1 VHNER
6 QDLSE
11 RLRAGFWFLPVA
23 MCLAAVVLATVTLW
37 VDDHYDGTVD
47 GLLSTGGAI
56 GAQNVLTTVAASMIT
71 VGATVLS
78 VTIVAMQLAS
88 TQFGPRILTNFVR
101 DRVNQAALGS
111 FVAVFTFAVLVLRR
125 TGNSAASLPRVSVLV
140 ALLLTAGAVVMLIVF
155 MHHIA
160 TTIQAMN
167 LVGLIARDVG
177 QSMDRLF
184 PEPADSDDVEPA
196 TEHPD
201 LDGDGTPVNAVT
213 TGYLQ
218 LVDVED
224 LVELCEQ
231 HDLVLRL
238 AVRPGKFVVG
248 HTPVATAWTGDG
260 AADADLS
267 DEVKDELAACFTTGA
282 RRTHGQDAEFP
293 VKQLVEVAVRSL
305 SPAINDPITACACT
319 DHLGAALCRLAERRL
334 PPTVLAGADGRARL
348 VHGDPL
354 TFGMM
359 VGVCFDAIRQAADF
373 HVVVYIHLL
382 DALGRLVP
390 CLTDRDQLE
399 PVRRQADLVLE
410 RAEQAIP
417 QEADRDVVRRRHEQV
432 LEQIDARA

>member
-1 VHNER
+1 MHNAS
-6 QDLSE
+6 QSLSE
-11 RLRAGFWFLPVA
+11 RLRAGFWFLPLGMCAVA
-23 MCLAAVVLATVTLW
+23 VALATLTLW
-37 VDDHYDGTVD
+37 IDDNYDGTLG
-47 GLLSTGGAI
+47 GLLTTGGPI

-101 DRVNQAALGS
+101 SRVNQAALGS

-125 TGNSAASLPRVSVLV
+125 TGDSAESLPRISVMV
-140 ALLLTAGAVVMLIVF
+140 ALVLTAGAVVMLIVF
-155 MHHIA
+155 VHHIA

-177 QSMDRLF
+177 RSMDDLF
-184 PEPADSDDVEPA
+184 PDPADADDVEPGEE
-196 TEHPD
+196 TPEVE
-201 LDGDGTPVNAVT
+201 GDGTAINAVT

-218 LVDVED
+218 LVDLED
-224 LVELCEQ
+224 LVELCAE
-231 HDLVLRL
+231 HDLLLRMR
-238 AVRPGKFVVG
+238 VRPGKFLVG
-248 HTPVATAWTGDG
+248 HTPVAAAWSGDG
-260 AADADLS
+260 SAAADLT
-267 DEVKDELAACFTTGA
+267 DELKDEIAECFTTGP

-334 PPTVLAGADGRARL
+334 PPDVLCDADGRPRL

-354 TFGMM
+354 TFSMM
-359 VGVCFDAIRQAADF
+359 VGVCFDQIRQSADY
-373 HVVVYIHLL
+373 HVVVYVHLL
-382 DALGRLVP
+382 EALERLVP
-390 CLTDRDQLE
+390 CLTHDNQLE

-410 RAEQAIP
+410 RAEQVVP
-417 QEADRDVVRRRHEQV
+417 QEADRDVVRRRHERV
-432 LEQIDARA
+432 VEAIDAR

>member
-1 VHNER
+1 VHNGW
-6 QDLSE
+6 QDLHE
-11 RLRAGFWFLPVA
+11 RLRAGFWFLPLG
-23 MCLAAVVLATVTLW
+23 MCLVAVALATLTLW
-37 VDDHYDGTVD
+37 VDDNYDGTLG
-47 GLLSTGGAI
+47 GLLTTGGAI

-125 TGNSAASLPRVSVLV
+125 TGDSAASLPRISVMV
-140 ALLLTAGAVVMLIVF
+140 ALVLTAGAVVMLIVF
-155 MHHIA
+155 VHHIA

-177 QSMDRLF
+177 QSMDRIF
-184 PEPADSDDVEPA
+184 PEPADFDEVEPA
-196 TEHPD
+196 RARPD
-201 LDGDGTPVNAVT
+201 LTGEGAAVNAVT

-218 LVDVED
+218 LIDLD
-224 LVELCEQ
+224 GLVELCEQ
-231 HDLVLRL
+231 HDLVVELG
-238 AVRPGKFVVG
+238 VRPGKFLVG
-248 HTPVATAWTGDG
+248 HTPVARAWTGDG
-260 AADADLS
+260 SSGADLT
-267 DEVKDELAACFTTGA
+267 DEVKDELAACFTTGP

-319 DHLGAALCRLAERRL
+319 DHLGAALCRLAGRTL
-334 PPTVLAGADGRARL
+334 PPTVLAGPDGHARV

-354 TFGMM
+354 GFGML
-359 VGVCFDAIRQAADF
+359 VGVCFDAIRQAADH

-382 DALGRLVP
+382 EALERLVP
-390 CLTDRDQLE
+390 CLTDHDRLE

-410 RAEQAIP
+410 RAEQVIP
-417 QEADRDVVRRRHEQV
+417 QEADRDVVRGRHERV
-432 LEQIDARA
+432 LEKVDGRA